1 MIIDKLENQK
11 IYFQSSGRFEKGFSF
26 LSNTD
31 LANLTDGR
39 HDIEGDNVFAL
50 VSTYTTK
57 FPEEKDP
64 ESHIIYADIQY
75 IVSGEEKIGYALY
88 DNQPVFKEYI
98 KEKDIMFY
106 KNYSCF
112 INMYSGMFAVF
123 YPQDI
128 HMPGIMISEPV
139 KVKKIVIKVRL

>member
-26 LSNTD
+26 LCNTD
-31 LANLTDGR
+31 LVNLTEGR
-39 HDIEGDNVFAL
+39 HDIEGDDLFAL
-50 VSTYTTK
+50 VSTYNTK
-57 FPEEKDP
+57 LPEEKDP
-64 ESHIIYADIQY
+64 ESHKIYADIQY

-88 DNQPVFKEYI
+88 ENQPVFKEYI
-98 KEKDIMFY
+98 EEKDIMFY
-106 KNYSCF
+106 KDYSGF
-112 INMYSGMFAVF
+112 INLYSGMFAVF

-139 KVKKIVIKVRL
+139 EVKKIIIKVRL